1 MIGYLLKNAIRH
13 TPIGGSVTVKA
24 FLSNGAV
31 VVEVEDTG
39 MSLSDEEQSRLVD
52 PAFTFVTT
60 AGIAGMDLWICR
72 QLLALHSESI
82 SIRSNTSVGKT
93 VFFTLTPYVN
103 AQQSLSA
110 VTHNDSHHSL
120 LHEDLSLSAAED
132 DKTSLRVLIV
142 DDSELNRKMMR
153 KRFEREGHVCF
164 DAEDGDVAVAMVEAA
179 LKTPDALKFDVI
191 TMDNVRTTAYIL
203 CPISRSADDAQDA
216 GHRGD
221 DEHSPAELRRVRGG
235 RHRKHASRG
244 RGRLRRSRRR
254 HRPPQT
260 LRHHDI
266 QPTARGVQEDKATA
280 QLSGA

>member
-13 TPIGGSVTVKA
+13 TPIGGSVSVKA
-24 FLSNGAV
+24 FPCNGSV

-103 AQQSLSA
+103 AQQSLSI
-110 VTHNDSHHSL
+110 THNDSHHSL
-120 LHEDLSLSAAED
+120 LNDEMALSMTSQIAAED
-132 DKTSLRVLIV
+132 DKKSLRVLIV

-191 TMDNVRTTAYIL
+191 TMDNVRLIPESL
-203 CPISRSADDAQDA
+203 PSFISCR
-216 GHRGD
+216 
-221 DEHSPAELRRVRGG
+221 
-235 RHRKHASRG
+235 
-244 RGRLRRSRRR
+244 
-254 HRPPQT
+254 
-260 LRHHDI
+260 
-266 QPTARGVQEDKATA
+266 
-280 QLSGA
+280 